1 MTVDMTNPK
10 LGILMLDTQFPRILG
25 DAGNPDTYPMDVVIH
40 IVENVS
46 SLDVVND
53 QQMPPKILQQ
63 FIDAAQSLEQKGV
76 SAITSTCGFL
86 FKEQVQISN
95 AVGVPVMVS
104 SLSLYAEIKRDIG
117 SDKIIILTASSTDL
131 VSLIHSSDEIEKD
144 DVVIIGMENCNA
156 FSQAILQ
163 DKNNQS
169 TDLDVEEI
177 TNFVKI
183 QVVNSLN
190 MNTDIGAV
198 LIECG
203 NLPPYISAIKTV
215 TDLPVYSILDG
226 VEQIMSGT
234 NAALTRE
241 KASWHE

>member
-1 MTVDMTNPK
+1 
-10 LGILMLDTQFPRILG
+10 MLDTQFPRILG

-53 QQMPPKILQQ
+53 QQMPSTILQQ

-104 SLSLYAEIKRDIG
+104 SLSLYAEIKRGIG

-144 DVVIIGMENCNA
+144 DVVIIGMEYCSA
-156 FSQAILQ
+156 FSNVILRDKQ
-163 DKNNQS
+163 DQLEELRS
-169 TDLDVEEI
+169 EEI
-177 TNFVKI
+177 EEFIKSKLIGLLSVRN
-183 QVVNSLN
+183 
-190 MNTDIGAV
+190 DIGAI

-234 NAALTRE
+234 NAALTCK

>member
-1 MTVDMTNPK
+1 MKDQK

-25 DAGNPDTYPMDVVIH
+25 DAGNPETYAMDVLIH

-53 QQMPPKILQQ
+53 QQLSQEVRQK
-63 FIDAAQSLEQKGV
+63 FIDAAIALEDNGV

-86 FKEQVQISN
+86 YKEQTKIAD
-95 AVGVPVMVS
+95 AVDIPVMVS
-104 SLSLYAEIKRDIG
+104 SLSLYAKIKRETG
-117 SDKIIILTASSTDL
+117 SDKIVILTASSTDL
-131 VSLIHSSDEIEKD
+131 VSLIHSSNEIEKD

-163 DKNNQS
+163 DKNKQS

-177 TNFVKI
+177 ANFVKGE
-183 QVVNSLN
+183 VVNSLN
-190 MNTDIGAV
+190 MNTDVGAI
-198 LIECG
+198 LMECG
-203 NLPPYISAIKTV
+203 NLPPYNPAIKTV

-226 VEQIMSGT
+226 VEQIMS
-234 NAALTRE
+234 R
-241 KASWHE
+241 